1 MTAAPQTKKYASS
14 FFEAVE
20 YRTEKGEKMNRIVN
34 FIKSQPVL
42 TAAFLAA
49 VVTAFFIH
57 PDKAYLGYFNTQVLI
72 LLFCLMLTVAGFRS
86 AGVFEN
92 ISAALLK
99 RAGNLRRLGLIMTLI
114 CFFSAMLVTN
124 DVALLTFV
132 PLTLLIYEGIPDE
145 KSRIYTIVLETAAAN
160 LGSMATPVGN
170 PQNLY
175 IYSEYGLTMGDFFRT
190 MLPLTLAS
198 LAALI
203 LLCLLLP
210 RTTCTARSAGNKKIP
225 RLPFGIYTAM
235 FVLCLLTV
243 LRIVPDWLCL
253 IITVCGA
260 LITDRRLILKADYGL
275 LATFACFFIF
285 VGNISRVEAV
295 SEFFKSVM
303 EGREL
308 VISAALSQVISNVPA
323 AVMLSGFTENSA
335 PLLLG
340 VNLGGLGTVIASL
353 ASLISFQFYRTS
365 PRAETG
371 RYMLIFSLVNF
382 GLLAVLLTLALA
394 GIL

>member
-1 MTAAPQTKKYASS
+1 
-14 FFEAVE
+14 
-20 YRTEKGEKMNRIVN
+20 MNRIGN

-57 PDKAYLGYFNTQVLI
+57 PDKEYLGYFNTQVLI

-99 RAGNLRRLGLIMTLI
+99 RTGNLRCLGLIMTLI

-190 MLPLTLAS
+190 LLPLTIAS
-198 LAALI
+198 LLALI

-210 RTTCTARSAGNKKIP
+210 KTTCTAQSARNRKI
-225 RLPFGIYTAM
+225 RGLPFGLYTAM

-253 IITVCGA
+253 IITVCGV
-260 LITDRRLILKADYGL
+260 LITDRKLILKADYGL

-285 VGNISRVEAV
+285 VGNIARVEAV
-295 SEFFKSVM
+295 SGFFKSVM

-308 VISAALSQVISNVPA
+308 VISAVLSQVISNVPA

-371 RYMLIFSLVNF
+371 RYMMIFSLVNF
-382 GLLAVLLTLALA
+382 GLLAVLLTLAFV

>member
-1 MTAAPQTKKYASS
+1 MQQNNTEKK
-14 FFEAVE
+14 
-20 YRTEKGEKMNRIVN
+20 KGEKMNRIGN

-57 PDKAYLGYFNTQVLI
+57 PDKEYLGYFNTQVLI
-72 LLFCLMLTVAGFRS
+72 LLFCLMLTVSGFRS

-99 RAGNLRRLGLIMTLI
+99 RAGNLRCLGLIMTLI

-175 IYSEYGLTMGDFFRT
+175 IYSEYRLTMGDFFRT
-190 MLPLTLAS
+190 LLPLTIAS
-198 LAALI
+198 LLALI

-210 RTTCTARSAGNKKIP
+210 KTTCTAQPARNRKIP
-225 RLPFGIYTAM
+225 GLPFGLYMAM

-253 IITVCGA
+253 IITICGV
-260 LITDRRLILKADYGL
+260 LITDRKLILKADYGL
-275 LATFACFFIF
+275 LATFVLILLQTAEESPSP
-285 VGNISRVEAV
+285 N
-295 SEFFKSVM
+295 K
-303 EGREL
+303 
-308 VISAALSQVISNVPA
+308 
-323 AVMLSGFTENSA
+323 MLSLIPNLPCG
-335 PLLLG
+335 PL
-340 VNLGGLGTVIASL
+340 NIPEGLSFCILTASPL
-353 ASLISFQFYRTS
+353 FLTYPQ
-365 PRAETG
+365 
-371 RYMLIFSLVNF
+371 
-382 GLLAVLLTLALA
+382 VLRLQ
-394 GIL
+394 